1 MGSMPCC
8 VNIDR
13 GLDARSGQD
22 RRSLVRCS
30 IRTSQKIFG
39 SMLNQDKSEDLW
51 FDARSGQVRRSLVQC
66 SIRTSQKIFGSM
78 SVLVNTKTI
87 INIFVSLLI
96 AALKSKT

>member
-1 MGSMPCC
+1 MGQPNMGLMSCC

-13 GLDARSGQD
+13 GLDARSGQV

-51 FDARSGQVRRSLVQC
+51 FDARSGQVRRSLVRC
-66 SIRTSQKIFGSM
+66 P
-78 SVLVNTKTI
+78 V
-87 INIFVSLLI
+87 
-96 AALKSKT
+96 